1 MLNIHTLTD
10 ETCSRTEYALI
21 IGDEIGNIGTGR
33 PGEVGYMQAD
43 PPTYDDAV
51 SGPDAEGRIASMRGE
66 RQSLMYHD
74 AFEWFDPHD
83 DAQLLPSRFLHKW
96 KYNQDGVAF
105 GQKSRVVVQGF
116 HEADTRADKAAPV
129 APQESVHL
137 LVSHAAK
144 HGLLLR
150 QAAISGRH
158 SCAPEF
164 PRRRRLSTSYHRKVS
179 SLLQNKQSRCGDLRR
194 GFMLCAFLLA
204 DGTAL
209 CMSIS
214 WRSGSSPALLARV
227 STSWMREKC

>member
-1 MLNIHTLTD
+1 MRRSDRQRKAPDVLNIHTLTD

-21 IGDEIGNIGTGR
+21 IGDEIGNIGMGR
-33 PGEVGYMQAD
+33 PGEVRYMQAD

-105 GQKSRVVVQGF
+105 GQKSRVVVQGY
-116 HEADTRADKAAPV
+116 HEADAGADKAAPV
-129 APQESVHL
+129 ASQESVHL
-137 LVSHAAK
+137 LASHAAK

-150 QAAISGRH
+150 QADVR
-158 SCAPEF
+158 
-164 PRRRRLSTSYHRKVS
+164 T
-179 SLLQNKQSRCGDLRR
+179 
-194 GFMLCAFLLA
+194 AFLY
-204 DGTAL
+204 
-209 CMSIS
+209 
-214 WRSGSSPALLARV
+214 ARV
-227 STSWMREKC
+227 PPTAKAVYVIPPNVFECASEQSK